1 MLETEWCICTY
12 EQDNVLWFGY
22 NARLNLIVLIAKK
35 QGFITYATS
44 KN

>member
-1 MLETEWCICTY
+1 MPETEWCICTY
-12 EQDNVLWFGY
+12 EQDNVSWFEY

-35 QGFITYATS
+35 QGFTTYATS